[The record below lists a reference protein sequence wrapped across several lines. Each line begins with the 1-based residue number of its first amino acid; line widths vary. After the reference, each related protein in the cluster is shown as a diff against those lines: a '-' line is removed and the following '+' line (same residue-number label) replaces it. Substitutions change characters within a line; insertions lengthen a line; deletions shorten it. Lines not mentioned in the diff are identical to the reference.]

1 MGNFINTTY
10 KDTMDY
16 ITSASSDI
24 IKNPLYIFN
33 DKKALKV
40 LYYNINCEKSTL
52 DEAAKIPY
60 SDLGLSCPFRFNRIN
75 DMFIYGAEKIQLS
88 LENGDFGLESG
99 EIVGEAI
106 ILPNTIT
113 PYPGDYFEIPHI
125 KSKLLFRVNEVQKDT
140 LDDGAN
146 IWKISYKLEHVDNT
160 NILPLIVSDWNMVVN
175 NIGTSYSPVIESNKY
190 NIIEILDNT
199 AVQLKNYFKDI
210 FYNEK
215 VQTFCF
221 TGFYLEKF
229 YDPYM
234 IEFLKR
240 NKILSNSGQKDYV
253 YIDHK
258 LELQKT
264 FSRDY
269 NKTFFR
275 SLETKDINHL
285 KKAKIKSTAE
295 YIKNIM
301 SIFSKRPEDYF
312 CLNYIVPTY
321 ESVPTPYAVHD
332 ILQCFPDELLH
343 NIVENKYFEEE
354 DKLFYNIIIK
364 YFNNKDIVLEDIT
377 CLEYIDYLD
386 NINLFFA
393 IPMLIFCIEYTIK
406 KMMSTTYK

>member
-33 DKKALKV
+33 DKKALTV

-52 DEAAKIPY
+52 DEAAKITY

-99 EIVGEAI
+99 EIAGEAI
-106 ILPNTIT
+106 ILPDTIT

-125 KSKLLFRVNEVQKDT
+125 KSKLLFRINDVQKDT
-140 LDDGAN
+140 LDNGAN
-146 IWKISYKLEHVDNT
+146 IWKISYKLEHIDNV
-160 NILPLIVSDWNMVVN
+160 NILPLVVSDWNMVVN
-175 NIGTSYSPVIESNKY
+175 NIGTSYSPVIESTKY
-190 NIIEILDNT
+190 NIIEVLDNT
-199 AVQLKNYFKDI
+199 AISLKNYFKDI
-210 FYNEK
+210 FYNSRI
-215 VQTFCF
+215 QTFCF
-221 TGFYLEKF
+221 TNFYTDKF

-234 IEFLKR
+234 IEFLIR
-240 NKILSNSGQKDYV
+240 NKILNNSGQRDYV

-258 LELQKT
+258 LKMHKT
-264 FSRDY
+264 FSIDY

-275 SLETKDINHL
+275 SVETKDINHL
-285 KKAKIKSTAE
+285 KKAKTRSTAE
-295 YIKNIM
+295 YIKDIM
-301 SIFSKRPEDYF
+301 SIFSKRPENYF
-312 CLNYIVPTY
+312 CLNYSVASY
-321 ESVPTPYAVHD
+321 ESVPTIYSVHD
-332 ILQCFPDELLH
+332 VMQCLPDELVN
-343 NIVENKYFEEE
+343 NIIENKYFEEQ
-354 DKLFYNIIIK
+354 DKMFYNIIIK
-364 YFNNKDIVLEDIT
+364 YFNNEDLNIKDLD

-393 IPMLIFCIEYTIK
+393 IPILIYCIEYNIK